1 MDNELQVV
9 VVVLNTEWL
18 GAILEPICAHAFSLG
33 RGLDGWPRAWA
44 AAGWLSAGPEEFA
57 AVLAEAGGSVALKDG
72 RAVAVIL
79 LLDGERPSMLASL
92 PKYGLRP
99 NEVCPARYVEGWG
112 W

>member
-1 MDNELQVV
+1 MEELEVA

-18 GAILEPICAHAFSLG
+18 GAILEPICCHAGSLG
-33 RGLDGWPRAWA
+33 RGVDGWPRAWA
-44 AAGWLSAGPEEFA
+44 AADWLSAGPVQFG
-57 AVLAEAGGSVALKDG
+57 AVLAAAGGSVVLKDG

-79 LLDGERPSMLASL
+79 PLRGERPAVLASL

-99 NEVCPARYVEGWG
+99 NEVCPAFQVEGWG